1 MTTIGRSITVKGDV
15 QCDED
20 LVIQGRVKG
29 HVTVRGG
36 ALIIE
41 EDARLESDVRS
52 PRVVIR
58 GHLKG
63 SVMASERIELHTTAN
78 VAGSLSANRVV
89 VADGA
94 IFHGGIDM
102 GQRTIAAKMAQYKA
116 AQP

>member
-1 MTTIGRSITVKGDV
+1 MTTLGQSITVTGNL

-29 HVTVRGG
+29 DVTVRGG
-36 ALIIE
+36 ALTIDE
-41 EDARLESDVRS
+41 AARLESDVRG

-58 GHLKG
+58 GYLKG
-63 SVMASERIELHTTAN
+63 NVQASERIELHATAN
-78 VAGSLSANRVV
+78 VTGSLSANRVV

-94 IFHGGIDM
+94 TFHGGIDM

-116 AQP
+116 AHV